1 MVTFSYFI
9 AELVIGLVTSFYY
22 ISMSS
27 YFMKFKKNNYF
38 SSQKLQVIIMIGK
51 FVTSH
56 LLISLSRKTILLNF
70 LHQEKVLLVRK
81 GSLHGFFLY

>member
-22 ISMSS
+22 ISMYS
-27 YFMKFKKNNYF
+27 YFMKFNNYF